1 MVGQTLLTTSISCN
15 LSLALS
21 APCLQLDILE
31 PGNLVV
37 MAFGLVLG
45 LFWLLF
51 LFFCKSLHALAD

>member
-1 MVGQTLLTTSISCN
+1 M
-15 LSLALS
+15 
-21 APCLQLDILE
+21 LQLDILE

-51 LFFCKSLHALAD
+51 LFFCKSDCEAYS